1 MEKRRILFFIG
12 ALVSGGKERRF
23 IELLS
28 FLKAQENYEMLVIL
42 TSNKIRY
49 PKFNQLNISYHQI
62 KNINGIKIVKIPFEI
77 YKISMDFKPDIVHTW
92 GRMQTFYSLPLS
104 VFGNIPIVNSQI
116 TNAPPKRSFFN
127 KTIDFLNFKIS
138 KVILSNS
145 IAGVESYLPP
155 ANKTEVVYNGMNLER
170 FRNLPD
176 VESVKIKFK
185 IKTKYSIAM
194 VASFSNKKNYK
205 LFFSVANILTRQRND
220 VTFLGV
226 GYYEKNSRMFK
237 NLLEIIGGNPKIIIT
252 GEINEVEALA
262 NTVDIGVL
270 FSADIHGEG
279 LSNAILEFI
288 PLGKPVMA
296 NNDGGTKEL
305 IKNGVT
311 GYLIEKETPEDI
323 ASKLSYLLD
332 NKDLREELGSNGIK
346 FVNENITIQQM
357 GKGFVKQYEIALG
370 LKNLNN

>member
-1 MEKRRILFFIG
+1 MK
-12 ALVSGGKERRF
+12 V
-23 IELLS
+23 
-28 FLKAQENYEMLVIL
+28 ML
-42 TSNKIRY
+42 
-49 PKFNQLNISYHQI
+49 
-62 KNINGIKIVKIPFEI
+62 
-77 YKISMDFKPDIVHTW
+77 
-92 GRMQTFYSLPLS
+92 
-104 VFGNIPIVNSQI
+104 
-116 TNAPPKRSFFN
+116 
-127 KTIDFLNFKIS
+127 
-138 KVILSNS
+138 
-145 IAGVESYLPP
+145 
-155 ANKTEVVYNGMNLER
+155 
-170 FRNLPD
+170 
-176 VESVKIKFK
+176 
-185 IKTKYSIAM
+185 
-194 VASFSNKKNYK
+194 NYK

-279 LSNAILEFI
+279 LSNAILEFMA
-288 PLGKPVMA
+288 LGKPVMA